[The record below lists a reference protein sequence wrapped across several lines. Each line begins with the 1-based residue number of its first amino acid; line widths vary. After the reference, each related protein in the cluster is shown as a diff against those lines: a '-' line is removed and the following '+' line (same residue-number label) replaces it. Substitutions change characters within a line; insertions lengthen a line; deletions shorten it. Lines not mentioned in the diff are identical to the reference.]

1 MKIVKLTRR
10 CITTE
15 LLRGLMES
23 LDIAVIDPARGQ
35 QSTCSFAVDGFC
47 GLGMLGRCRLA
58 DLISREFQLPGQNVS
73 ESGLK
78 GQRQVIAEGHR
89 MSSARPKWHGR
100 LCGCKQRVLHAE
112 KKAHCLRKMTDSPH

>member
-1 MKIVKLTRR
+1 MKIAKLTRR

-73 ESGLK
+73 ESDLK
-78 GQRQVIAEGHR
+78 GQRQVIAKVTGCRQH
-89 MSSARPKWHGR
+89 ARNGMAGCVAVSNGFCTLRRKHTACGR
-100 LCGCKQRVLHAE
+100 
-112 KKAHCLRKMTDSPH
+112 

>member
-35 QSTCSFAVDGFC
+35 QSTCSFAVDGFAAWAC
-47 GLGMLGRCRLA
+47 WAGAAWR
-58 DLISREFQLPGQNVS
+58 
-73 ESGLK
+73 
-78 GQRQVIAEGHR
+78 
-89 MSSARPKWHGR
+89 
-100 LCGCKQRVLHAE
+100 
-112 KKAHCLRKMTDSPH
+112 T